1 MAPKESGRR
10 SVENNNPQDDVDD
23 DDDVARCGAC
33 NRMTFNVGMAEGREK
48 SFMVND
54 YVMVVTNAMLQ
65 FVVCWMPM
73 PSAVVGVG

>member
-10 SVENNNPQDDVDD
+10 SVECNNPQDDVDD

-54 YVMVVTNAMLQ
+54 YVVVTNAMLQ
-65 FVVCWMPM
+65 LLFVDAN
-73 PSAVVGVG
+73 AVVGVG

>member
-10 SVENNNPQDDVDD
+10 SVECNNPHPPDD

-54 YVMVVTNAMLQ
+54 YVVVTNAMLQ
-65 FVVCWMPM
+65 LLFVDAN
-73 PSAVVGVG
+73 AVVGVG

>member
-10 SVENNNPQDDVDD
+10 SVECNNPQDDVDD

-65 FVVCWMPM
+65 FDVCWMPM

>member
-10 SVENNNPQDDVDD
+10 SVECNNPHPPNEDD

-54 YVMVVTNAMLQ
+54 YVVVTNAMLQ
-65 FVVCWMPM
+65 
-73 PSAVVGVG
+73 